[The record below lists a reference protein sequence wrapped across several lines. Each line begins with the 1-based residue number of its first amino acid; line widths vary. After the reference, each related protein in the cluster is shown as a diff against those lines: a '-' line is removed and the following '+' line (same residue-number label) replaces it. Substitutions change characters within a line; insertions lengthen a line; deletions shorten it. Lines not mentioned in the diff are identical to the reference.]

1 MTIKFVIAIIINQKI
16 IKKLDKT
23 SKLTNRTPSAAIK
36 AAILFEE
43 SSLLLEEFCLFM
55 NKNQLQFNFNDY
67 YEG

>member
-23 SKLTNRTPSAAIK
+23 STLTNRAPSVAIK

-43 SSLLLEEFCLFM
+43 SPLL
-55 NKNQLQFNFNDY
+55 
-67 YEG
+67 